1 MTDRRTFV
9 PNARASIGASG
20 FVQGLSASRRPMFG
34 EQQRFMLFL
43 IAPAALL
50 MLLFQVLP
58 IVIGANASF
67 RDWALYNPKKTWV
80 GLDHY
85 KAVITD
91 PAFLE
96 VVLPNTFIFMVLSVP
111 GALVLGLGLALLLNR
126 PFRGQKIVQT
136 VLMVPLMVAP
146 VIAAIM
152 MRWMFN
158 DQFGIVNAV
167 LEGLGLDG
175 QPWLVERWTAFGV
188 IVMTDIWLWT
198 PWFTLLLLAGL
209 QSLPKE
215 PFEAAAIDG
224 ASTWRVFTHLTL
236 PMLRPVIVVC
246 VVIRAIDAFRTFDI
260 VWTLTGGGPG
270 RSTELFSLYAYV
282 LAFLTLD
289 FGRGSAGALI
299 RGIILRVGGVVLSRV
314 TDRIVRS

>member
-1 MTDRRTFV
+1 MTK
-9 PNARASIGASG
+9 G
-20 FVQGLSASRRPMFG
+20 RPPLFG

-43 IAPAALL
+43 VAPAALL
-50 MLLFQVLP
+50 MLLFQVVP

-85 KAVITD
+85 SGVLSD
-91 PAFLE
+91 PEFLW
-96 VVLPNTFIFMVLSVP
+96 VVLPNTFLFMVLTVSD
-111 GALVLGLGLALLLNR
+111 ALVLGLALALLLNR
-126 PFRGQKIVQT
+126 PFRGQKVVQT
-136 VLMVPLMVAP
+136 VLLVPLMVAP

-152 MRWMFN
+152 MRWMYN

-167 LEGLGLDG
+167 LEGLGLEG

-188 IVMTDIWLWT
+188 ILLTDVWLWT
-198 PWFTLLLLAGL
+198 PWYTLLLLAGL
-209 QSLPKE
+209 QSLPRE

-224 ASTWRVFTHLTL
+224 TSAWRVFTHLTV

-282 LAFLTLD
+282 LAFLSLD
-289 FGRGSAGALI
+289 FGRGSAAAIIGGLIILVVGALLY
-299 RGIILRVGGVVLSRV
+299 RLV
-314 TDRIVRS
+314 DRLAKV

>member
-1 MTDRRTFV
+1 M
-9 PNARASIGASG
+9 ASG
-20 FVQGLSASRRPMFG
+20 SRPLFG
-34 EQQRFMLFL
+34 EQHRFMLL
-43 IAPAALL
+43 LVLPAGLL
-50 MLLFQVLP
+50 MLLFQVVP
-58 IVIGANASF
+58 IVIGTNASF

-80 GLDHY
+80 GLAHY
-85 KAVITD
+85 QAVITD

-96 VVLPNTFIFMVLSVP
+96 VVLPNTFLFMVVSVL
-111 GALVLGLGLALLLNR
+111 GALALGLALALLLNR
-126 PFRGQKIVQT
+126 PFRGQKLVQT
-136 VLMVPLMVAP
+136 VLLVPLMVAP

-167 LEGLGLDG
+167 LEGLGIEG

-188 IVMTDIWLWT
+188 ILLTDIWLWT
-198 PWFTLLLLAGL
+198 PWYTLLLLAGL
-209 QSLPKE
+209 QSLPRE
-215 PFEAAAIDG
+215 PFEAAEIDG
-224 ASTWRVFTHLTL
+224 TSTWRVFTHLTV

-282 LAFLTLD
+282 LAFLNLD
-289 FGRGSAGALI
+289 LGRGSAAAMIG
-299 RGIILRVGGVVLSRV
+299 GIIILVVGVVLYRV
-314 TDRIVRS
+314 TDRIAKA

>member
-1 MTDRRTFV
+1 
-9 PNARASIGASG
+9 
-20 FVQGLSASRRPMFG
+20 
-34 EQQRFMLFL
+34 MLLL
-43 IAPAALL
+43 IAPAAVLL
-50 MLLFQVLP
+50 TLFQVVP
-58 IVIGANASF
+58 IAIGANASF

-80 GLDHY
+80 GLAHY
-85 KAVITD
+85 QAVLSD
-91 PAFLE
+91 PEFLL
-96 VVLPNTFIFMVLSVP
+96 VVLPNTFLFMFASVL
-111 GALVLGLGLALLLNR
+111 GALVLGLALALLLNR
-126 PFRGQKIVQT
+126 PFAGQKLVQT
-136 VLMVPLMVAP
+136 VLLVPLMVAP

-188 IVMTDIWLWT
+188 ILMTDIWLWT
-198 PWFTLLLLAGL
+198 PWYTLLLLAGL
-209 QSLPKE
+209 QSLPRE

-224 ASTWRVFTHLTL
+224 TSTWRVFTHLTL
-236 PMLRPVIVVC
+236 PMLRSVIVVC
-246 VVIRAIDAFRTFDI
+246 IVIRAIDAFRTFDI

-289 FGRGSAGALI
+289 FGRGSAAAIIG
-299 RGIILRVGGVVLSRV
+299 GIIILVVGVVLYRV

>member
-1 MTDRRTFV
+1 
-9 PNARASIGASG
+9 
-20 FVQGLSASRRPMFG
+20 
-34 EQQRFMLFL
+34 MLLL
-43 IAPAALL
+43 ITPAALL
-50 MLLFQVLP
+50 LTLFQVVP
-58 IVIGANASF
+58 IAIGANASF

-80 GLDHY
+80 GLHHY
-85 KAVITD
+85 EAVLSD
-91 PAFLE
+91 PEFLW
-96 VVLPNTFIFMVLSVP
+96 VVLPNTFIFMILSVA
-111 GALVLGLGLALLLNR
+111 GALMLGLALALLLNR
-126 PFRGQKIVQT
+126 PFAGQKIVQT
-136 VLMVPLMVAP
+136 VLLVPLMVAP

-167 LEGLGLDG
+167 LEGLGLEG

-198 PWFTLLLLAGL
+198 PWYTLLLLAGL
-209 QSLPKE
+209 QSLPRE

-224 ASTWRVFTHLTL
+224 TSTWRVFTHLTL
-236 PMLRPVIVVC
+236 PMLRSVIVVC

-289 FGRGSAGALI
+289 FGRGSAAAIIGGL
-299 RGIILRVGGVVLSRV
+299 IILVVGAVLYRVV
-314 TDRIVRS
+314 DRIARA

>member
-1 MTDRRTFV
+1 MAT
-9 PNARASIGASG
+9 GG
-20 FVQGLSASRRPMFG
+20 RPLFG

-50 MLLFQVLP
+50 LTLFQVVP

-80 GLDHY
+80 GLSHY
-85 KAVITD
+85 AAVLSD
-91 PAFLE
+91 PEFLW
-96 VVLPNTFIFMVLSVP
+96 VVLPNTFIFMIVSGA
-111 GALVLGLGLALLLNR
+111 GALVLGLALALLLNR
-126 PFRGQKIVQT
+126 PFAGQKVVQT
-136 VLMVPLMVAP
+136 VLLVPLMVAP

-167 LEGLGLDG
+167 LEGLGLEG

-198 PWFTLLLLAGL
+198 PWYTLLLLAGL
-209 QSLPKE
+209 QSLPRE

-224 ASTWRVFTHLTL
+224 TSTWRVFTHLTL
-236 PMLRPVIVVC
+236 PMLRSVIVVC

-289 FGRGSAGALI
+289 FGRGSAAAIIGGL
-299 RGIILRVGGVVLSRV
+299 IILVVGAVLYRVV
-314 TDRIVRS
+314 DRIARA

>member
-1 MTDRRTFV
+1 
-9 PNARASIGASG
+9 
-20 FVQGLSASRRPMFG
+20 MFG
-34 EQQRFMLFL
+34 EQQRFVLLL

-50 MLLFQVLP
+50 MLLFQVVP

-67 RDWALYNPKKTWV
+67 RNWALYNPKKTWI
-80 GLDHY
+80 GFDHY
-85 KAVITD
+85 VAVISD
-91 PAFLE
+91 PAFLY
-96 VVLPNTFIFMVLSVP
+96 VVLPNTFLFMVLSVA
-111 GALVLGLGLALLLNR
+111 GALVVGLALALLLNR
-126 PFRGQKIVQT
+126 PFRGQRLVQT
-136 VLMVPLMVAP
+136 ILLVPLMVAP

-167 LEGLGLDG
+167 LEGLGLEG
-175 QPWLVERWTAFGV
+175 QPWLVQRWTAFGV
-188 IVMTDIWLWT
+188 ILLTDIWLWT

-215 PFEAAAIDG
+215 PFEAAEIDG
-224 ASTWRVFTHLTL
+224 TSTWRLFTHLTL
-236 PMLRPVIVVC
+236 PMLQPVIVVC

-282 LAFLTLD
+282 LAFLNLD
-289 FGRGSAGALI
+289 LGRGSAAAIVGGL
-299 RGIILRVGGVVLSRV
+299 IILVVGIGLYRLVDRV
-314 TDRIVRS
+314 TKS

>member
-1 MTDRRTFV
+1 
-9 PNARASIGASG
+9 
-20 FVQGLSASRRPMFG
+20 
-34 EQQRFMLFL
+34 MLLL
-43 IAPAALL
+43 ITPAALL
-50 MLLFQVLP
+50 LTLFQVVP
-58 IVIGANASF
+58 IAIGANASF

-80 GLDHY
+80 GLHHY
-85 KAVITD
+85 EAVLSD
-91 PAFLE
+91 PELLW
-96 VVLPNTFIFMVLSVP
+96 VVLPNTFIFMILSVA
-111 GALVLGLGLALLLNR
+111 GALMLGLALALLLNR
-126 PFRGQKIVQT
+126 PFAGQKIVQT
-136 VLMVPLMVAP
+136 VLLVPLMVAP

-167 LEGLGLDG
+167 LEGLGIEG

-188 IVMTDIWLWT
+188 IVMTDVWLWT
-198 PWFTLLLLAGL
+198 PWYTLLLLAGL
-209 QSLPKE
+209 QSLPRE

-224 ASTWRVFTHLTL
+224 TSTWRVFTHLTL
-236 PMLRPVIVVC
+236 PMLRSVIVVC

-289 FGRGSAGALI
+289 FGRGSAAAIIGGL
-299 RGIILRVGGVVLSRV
+299 IILVVGAVLYRVV
-314 TDRIVRS
+314 DRIARA

>member
-1 MTDRRTFV
+1 
-9 PNARASIGASG
+9 
-20 FVQGLSASRRPMFG
+20 
-34 EQQRFMLFL
+34 MLLL
-43 IAPAALL
+43 IAPAAVLL
-50 MLLFQVLP
+50 TLFQVVP
-58 IVIGANASF
+58 IAIGANASF

-80 GLDHY
+80 GLAHY
-85 KAVITD
+85 QAVLSD
-91 PAFLE
+91 PEFLL
-96 VVLPNTFIFMVLSVP
+96 VVLPNTFLFMFASVL
-111 GALVLGLGLALLLNR
+111 GALVLGLALALLLNR
-126 PFRGQKIVQT
+126 PFAGQKLVQT
-136 VLMVPLMVAP
+136 VLLVPLMVAP

-188 IVMTDIWLWT
+188 ILMTDIWLWT
-198 PWFTLLLLAGL
+198 PWYTLLLLAGL
-209 QSLPKE
+209 QSLPRE

-224 ASTWRVFTHLTL
+224 TSTWRVFTHLTL
-236 PMLRPVIVVC
+236 PMLRSVIVVC

-289 FGRGSAGALI
+289 FGRGSAAAIIG
-299 RGIILRVGGVVLSRV
+299 GIIILVVGVVLYRV

>member
-1 MTDRRTFV
+1 MLERDE
-9 PNARASIGASG
+9 RAGAHRG
-20 FVQGLSASRRPMFG
+20 GEQILSTRRRPIFG
-34 EQQRFMLFL
+34 EQQRFMLLL
-43 IAPAALL
+43 ITPAALL
-50 MLLFQVLP
+50 LLLFQVVP

-67 RDWALYNPKKTWV
+67 RDWTLYNAKKTWI

-85 KAVITD
+85 AAVLSD
-91 PAFLE
+91 PAFLF
-96 VVLPNTFIFMVLSVP
+96 VVLPNTFLFMILSVA
-111 GALVLGLGLALLLNR
+111 GALAIGLGLALLLNR
-126 PFRGQKIVQT
+126 PFAGQKLVQT
-136 VLMVPLMVAP
+136 VLLLPLMVAP

-167 LEGLGLDG
+167 LEGLGFDG
-175 QPWLVERWTAFGV
+175 EPWLVQRWSAFG
-188 IVMTDIWLWT
+188 IILLTDVWLWT

-224 ASTWRVFTHLTL
+224 TSGWRVFRYLTV

-246 VVIRAIDAFRTFDI
+246 VVIRAIDSFRTFDI

-270 RSTELFSLYAYV
+270 RATELFSLYAYV
-282 LAFLTLD
+282 HAFLNLD
-289 FGRGSAGALI
+289 LGRGSAAAIIGGL
-299 RGIILRVGGVVLSRV
+299 IILVIGMGLYRLV
-314 TDRIVRS
+314 DRIAKA